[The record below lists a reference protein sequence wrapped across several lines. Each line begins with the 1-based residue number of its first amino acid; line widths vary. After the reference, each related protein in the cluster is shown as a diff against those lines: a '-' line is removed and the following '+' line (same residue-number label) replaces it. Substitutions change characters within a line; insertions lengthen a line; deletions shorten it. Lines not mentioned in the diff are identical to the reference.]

1 MSSSF
6 VPLGIAR
13 PLTPAAACLLVG
25 NLIDGLATIALLEL
39 GLARETNPLMAWAY
53 EASPLAFMM
62 GKLALVQGAIL
73 LVAGGERPFR
83 VVTRVGAAL
92 YGLVVAYQAGFLLM
106 LR

>member
-1 MSSSF
+1 MSAPCAS
-6 VPLGIAR
+6 LGMAR
-13 PLTPAAACLLVG
+13 PLTPAATCLLVG
-25 NLIDGLATIALLEL
+25 NLIDGLATLSLLEM

-62 GKLALVQGAIL
+62 GKLALVQGALL

-92 YGLVVAYQAGFLLM
+92 YGLVVIYQAGFLLM